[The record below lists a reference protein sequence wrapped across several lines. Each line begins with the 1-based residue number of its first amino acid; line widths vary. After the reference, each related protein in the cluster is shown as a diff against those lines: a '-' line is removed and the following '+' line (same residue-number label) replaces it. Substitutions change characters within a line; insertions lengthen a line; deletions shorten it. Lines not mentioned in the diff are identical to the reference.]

1 MHKINNIAWKYFIL
15 FSLLIILTLWLFLSL
30 FFNKY
35 YYYNKK
41 INATNI
47 ANDIIK
53 YQNDKDFKQKI
64 DTLSYHNRI
73 CVEVVDKSFNT
84 IYASNNF
91 GMECRYYRHEKTNQF
106 MNTLINSDKDN
117 QKIVSNKK
125 NNNEFLI
132 ISKKLKNNKYAFI
145 TTPLNPNKSTTSII
159 RNQLIYISLFIII
172 LSFVISYFISRHL
185 SKPLIEINNQSKSG
199 LKNDIKIDTDILE
212 INEVVDT
219 LNYTRKELIKTQDLR
234 RDFISNVS
242 HDMKTPLTMIRAYAD
257 MINDLHKDDYEKR
270 VEDSK
275 IIIEEVNRL
284 DAFISDVLDLSKM
297 QSNVYVLKIE
307 RFNIISLIENIINRF
322 NGLVANENIIF
333 EFNHDS
339 KRIMVSA
346 DKSKIEQVLYN
357 LISNAINYVG
367 KDKKVIIDVN
377 NNEDDVLIKITDH
390 GSGISE
396 EELPNIWSKYYR
408 IDKNFHKKK
417 IGNGIGLAI
426 VKRILVTHDFQYGVN
441 SIVNEGSTFW
451 FKIKK

>member
-1 MHKINNIAWKYFIL
+1 
-15 FSLLIILTLWLFLSL
+15 
-30 FFNKY
+30 
-35 YYYNKK
+35 
-41 INATNI
+41 
-47 ANDIIK
+47 
-53 YQNDKDFKQKI
+53 
-64 DTLSYHNRI
+64 
-73 CVEVVDKSFNT
+73 
-84 IYASNNF
+84 
-91 GMECRYYRHEKTNQF
+91 
-106 MNTLINSDKDN
+106 
-117 QKIVSNKK
+117 
-125 NNNEFLI
+125 
-132 ISKKLKNNKYAFI
+132 
-145 TTPLNPNKSTTSII
+145 
-159 RNQLIYISLFIII
+159 
-172 LSFVISYFISRHL
+172 
-185 SKPLIEINNQSKSG
+185 
-199 LKNDIKIDTDILE
+199 
-212 INEVVDT
+212 
-219 LNYTRKELIKTQDLR
+219 
-234 RDFISNVS
+234 
-242 HDMKTPLTMIRAYAD
+242 MKTPLTMIRAYAD

-408 IDKNFHKKK
+408 IDKNFHRKK
-417 IGNGIGLAI
+417 IGN
-426 VKRILVTHDFQYGVN
+426 TN
-441 SIVNEGSTFW
+441 
-451 FKIKK
+451 

>member
-35 YYYNKK
+35 YYYIKK

-212 INEVVDT
+212 INELVDT

-408 IDKNFHKKK
+408 IDKNFHRKK